1 MIERQ
6 HVASDDGPGEG
17 TDEDH
22 RAEHRRDG
30 DARAEDVEVA
40 DTCDHHGKVCVPM
53 TGMTARL
60 TAPIVAITA
69 ANTAP
74 ANAVTANR
82 GDPPSPRRI
91 SRQTDPNHQNSAMT
105 ARPPVK
111 DVLQ

>member
-1 MIERQ
+1 
-6 HVASDDGPGEG
+6 
-17 TDEDH
+17 
-22 RAEHRRDG
+22 
-30 DARAEDVEVA
+30 
-40 DTCDHHGKVCVPM
+40 M

-74 ANAVTANR
+74 ANAVTAKR

-91 SRQTDPNHQNSAMT
+91 SRHTEPNHQNSAMT

-111 DVLQ
+111 AAQRILLPLSPMNSAIFWAESPVFGG